1 MRPVPVTIDPPPRFS
16 GVLPGGLV
24 GGVFVGRIG
33 PRVPPARL
41 VTLAHVLFK
50 RISYLGETP
59 KVDAYGVVAVVLDRT
74 GQLLTLDDQ
83 NDLVLRDSM
92 AGCLVVMVASNAILK
107 SASDV
112 SFSSSN
118 TTDLVVDQALQ
129 GIMGDE

>member
-1 MRPVPVTIDPPPRFS
+1 
-16 GVLPGGLV
+16 
-24 GGVFVGRIG
+24 
-33 PRVPPARL
+33 
-41 VTLAHVLFK
+41 VLFK